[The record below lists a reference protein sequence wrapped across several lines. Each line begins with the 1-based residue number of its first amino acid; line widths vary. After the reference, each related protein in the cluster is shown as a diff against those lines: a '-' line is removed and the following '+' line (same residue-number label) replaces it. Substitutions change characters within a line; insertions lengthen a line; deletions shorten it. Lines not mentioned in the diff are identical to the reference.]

1 MCPACLCLQ
10 PVCQHCTVCLPLLGV
25 HPNSSCLWPYLS
37 ARFDADKPT
46 ALLAV
51 MGQEASS
58 GNLQLQIGDA
68 VLCSEM
74 GVHFS
79 PDGRFL
85 ACTTACRGPLP
96 SQPLPGGLLVE
107 EEDLE
112 ALQPSQAEVDAALAA
127 ALGGPITLRHRPV
140 EILPQHLTGGDS
152 YLHPARL
159 PNFLRRR
166 EGGQHGGAA
175 DLPPLPLDG
184 GNAAGG
190 LPGSLLAGGAGG
202 AAAAAEAAAAAA
214 AAAAVAAQQLPE
226 RVVFEVRVYSMDGPT
241 FGQVVRAKR

>member
-1 MCPACLCLQ
+1 
-10 PVCQHCTVCLPLLGV
+10 
-25 HPNSSCLWPYLS
+25 
-37 ARFDADKPT
+37 
-46 ALLAV
+46 
-51 MGQEASS
+51 MGQEAAS
-58 GNLQLQIGDA
+58 GNLLLQIGDA

-74 GVHFS
+74 GVHIS

-96 SQPLPGGLLVE
+96 TQPLPGGLLVG
-107 EEDLE
+107 EDELE

-127 ALGGPITLRHRPV
+127 ALGGPITLRHQPAV
-140 EILPQHLTGGDS
+140 FAPLHLDGRAPHEHRHAH
-152 YLHPARL
+152 L
-159 PNFLRRR
+159 LRRQGS
-166 EGGQHGGAA
+166 EHLSAA
-175 DLPPLPLDG
+175 ALPPLPLQG
-184 GNAAGG
+184 GDAADG
-190 LPGSLLAGGAGG
+190 LPGRLLAGGASGA

>member
-1 MCPACLCLQ
+1 
-10 PVCQHCTVCLPLLGV
+10 
-25 HPNSSCLWPYLS
+25 
-37 ARFDADKPT
+37 
-46 ALLAV
+46 
-51 MGQEASS
+51 MGQEAAS

-74 GVHFS
+74 GVHSS
-79 PDGRFL
+79 PDGRYL

-96 SQPLPGGLLVE
+96 TQPLPGGLPVG
-107 EEDLE
+107 EDELE

-127 ALGGPITLRHRPV
+127 ALGGPITLRPQPV
-140 EILPQHLTGGDS
+140 EFLPLHLDGRAPHQHGL
-152 YLHPARL
+152 
-159 PNFLRRR
+159 LRRR
-166 EGGQHGGAA
+166 DGSAPLGAA
-175 DLPPLPLDG
+175 ALPPLPTQG
-184 GNAAGG
+184 GAAAG
-190 LPGSLLAGGAGG
+190 LAGQLLPSGA

>member
-1 MCPACLCLQ
+1 MPAL
-10 PVCQHCTVCLPLLGV
+10 LPSL
-25 HPNSSCLWPYLS
+25 P
-37 ARFDADKPT
+37 RFDADKPT

-51 MGQEASS
+51 MGQEAAS
-58 GNLQLQIGDA
+58 GNLLLQIGDA

-79 PDGRFL
+79 PDGRLL

-96 SQPLPGGLLVE
+96 TQPLPGSLLVG
-107 EEDLE
+107 EDELE

-127 ALGGPITLRHRPV
+127 ALGGPITLRHQPV
-140 EILPQHLTGGDS
+140 VFAPLHLDGRAPHEHPHG
-152 YLHPARL
+152 YL
-159 PNFLRRR
+159 LRRQGS
-166 EGGQHGGAA
+166 EHLSAA
-175 DLPPLPLDG
+175 ALPPLPLQG
-184 GNAAGG
+184 GDAAGG
-190 LPGSLLAGGAGG
+190 LPARLLAGGASG
-202 AAAAAEAAAAAA
+202 AAAAAAEAAAAA